1 MTKHKQKTA
10 EIKKENQQLQH
21 ELNKKERWRDKIVHE
36 KQLEIDQLKT
46 EKREHVKRIFS
57 LEKDLGE
64 KKVVIEKQ
72 REEIAAARLDAQTN
86 MDFIMV
92 CEKLCNEQREHLREE
107 IADKSRLL
115 QDSRQIISERERENK
130 ELKDKATDNLA
141 LIKELRRVI
150 KEQETT
156 ICLINKPLPS
166 LPKERNKFQKKIG
179 TKITKMRIKTQQLA
193 EKVKQRSQELF
204 TWIEVRAK

>member
-1 MTKHKQKTA
+1 
-10 EIKKENQQLQH
+10 
-21 ELNKKERWRDKIVHE
+21 
-36 KQLEIDQLKT
+36 
-46 EKREHVKRIFS
+46 
-57 LEKDLGE
+57 LGE

-130 ELKDKATDNLA
+130 ELKDKATDNLT

-166 LPKERNKFQKKIG
+166 LPKERNKFQKLG
-179 TKITKMRIKTQQLA
+179 TKIRIKTQQLA

-204 TWIEVRAK
+204 TRIEVRAK